1 MARTLM
7 RIQIIPKVKEVV
19 MFTGHFRFSLLLP
32 ALCLLWLCAGSTGVA
47 QGASVPLLVKDI
59 KTRIKDNANVKNLVA
74 AGSTL
79 FFTAYDQAH
88 GNELWKTD
96 GTAAGTAMVK
106 DILPGSSSSY
116 HDPNFII
123 YWNSFVYFEADGPNG
138 WSLWKSDGTA
148 DKTVEVSHA
157 VDPGQFI
164 SFNGALY
171 FSGYS
176 KGLWKTDGTTAG
188 TVEVKGGIGTLDNLV
203 VVGGNKLYFTNSNN
217 LWVSDG
223 ATAGTVLV
231 KSDIWPTQLTS
242 VNGALYFNGWDNV
255 NKYRL
260 WKSDGT
266 AGGTTMIPYAAEPD
280 NLTEVNGTLFF
291 TASDPTDGQSLVK
304 LVSGVPTVVK
314 SGISPTN
321 LFNLNGVLFF
331 RNSGDLY
338 KSDGTLAGTVIVKTA
353 VYPDR
358 FANVNGAL
366 YFRGWDS
373 AHEYELWKSDGT
385 AAGTVMVKD
394 SAPGTASSDPD
405 QITNV
410 NGTLYFTAK
419 EPSTGTQ
426 LWKSNGTDA
435 GTVLVRNV
443 SPGTQDASPEKLFDM
458 NGTLYFAAD
467 DYDTG
472 DKLWQTNG
480 MASGTSMVP
489 GFTGSNPVPL
499 VNADGTLYFAGNS
512 DNLWKRVG
520 SNPAVLVKANVT
532 SNDPSLVC
540 YLNGI
545 LYFRGW
551 DSTNGYELWKSD
563 GTPEGTV
570 MVKAIKTGSNSSEV
584 RNLVKLGNTLYFI
597 ANADTTNNGQLW
609 KSDGTEAGTVRVN
622 SAIKNA
628 ENLTVVNGKLFFSGD
643 DTSNADAL
651 WASDGATTSVL
662 KNDLSPTKLTA
673 VGTTLFFE
681 GWTSPLGY
689 ELWKSDGTVAGTVL
703 VKDINP
709 NGASS
714 HPVNLTNVNGTLYFS
729 VWNTWNT
736 PSHDQL
742 WKSDGTTAGTVVVKD
757 LPPDYTYTSI
767 DSLTSVHGIL
777 AFSFMDKSYQ
787 PTRDDSAELWISDGT
802 AAGTVMVKDIFPGDF
817 GSAPAHL
824 TMANTPPNG
833 IDKEALFFSAIDP
846 IYGRELFIL
855 DFTPP
860 TSIITAP
867 LNNAYLRGVS
877 FTISGTSADSMPGT
891 GVNLMEVSTDNGVT
905 WSSATDSSGNGAWST
920 WQYTWLNP
928 ADGVY
933 TIKSRATDRAT
944 NVQTPLAAITV
955 TVDNT
960 PPTSAV
966 SVPANGA
973 YLRGATIAVSGASGD
988 NLSGVNLV
996 EVSTDNGVTWHSATD
1011 STGNGTWSTWQYNW
1025 PTPADGVYTI
1035 KSRAI
1040 DRSGNE
1046 SLPTGVT
1053 VTVDTT
1059 PPTSTIT
1066 QPLTFHGISGLVTGS
1081 AGDNLSGVSLVEVST
1096 DNGATWHSA
1105 TDTSGNSTWSAWQ
1118 YTWTPL
1124 PAGGQYPVKSRATD
1138 RSGNIQ
1144 SPGASGTVTIALPTA
1159 VTITSGP
1166 AYVNKNSTATY
1177 TATVTWDDGFTGAG
1191 APVWTVTPT
1200 TYASIDGSTGVLTT
1214 LAAPSKQTVTVTASY
1229 TAGGV
1234 TKTANKN
1241 VNILVAADTT
1251 APTLVLSTLAN
1262 NAFTKNATLNVSG
1275 VATDADTG
1283 VQTVM
1288 VNGRPVAIDASGSF
1302 STAVALASGANTI
1315 TVVATDTVGNPNT
1328 EVRTINL
1335 DQTTVVITIDG
1346 PADNSVVANAL
1357 TTISGSVSESAVVD
1371 ITLNGGAPQAAIM
1384 NNNNF
1389 TGSVSLV
1396 AGVNT
1401 IGITATAP
1409 ARNISSFKRTVT
1421 FDAAKPALAI
1431 TVPPQDLTIDQGTL
1445 TIQGTVSDALSAVTV
1460 SIVVDGQTF
1469 TPTVTNG
1476 GFQQQVTFPTVK
1488 QYALVVTATDQTGN
1502 SSTVQR
1508 NVIYSFTKGDV
1519 NNDKTI
1525 NVFDALQTLQYA
1537 VGLYHPTDEPAFKSI
1552 ADVAPLD
1559 ANGKPKGDS
1568 VVNVFDA
1575 LAILRHAVG
1584 LDVW

>member
-1 MARTLM
+1 M
-7 RIQIIPKVKEVV
+7 QIIPKVKEVV
-19 MFTGHFRFSLLLP
+19 MFSGHFKFTLILS
-32 ALCLLWLCAGSTGVA
+32 ALCLVWMCAGFTGVA

-59 KTRIKDNANVKNLVA
+59 KTRIKDNANVHNLAA

-106 DILPGSSSSY
+106 DIKPGTSSSY

-138 WSLWKSDGTA
+138 WSLWKSDGTEA
-148 DKTVEVSHA
+148 NTVEVSHA
-157 VDPGQFI
+157 VDPEQFV

-171 FSGYS
+171 FGGYS

-188 TVEVKGGIGTLDNLV
+188 TVEVKGEIGTPDNLV

-223 ATAGTVLV
+223 TTAGTVLV
-231 KSDIWPTQLTS
+231 MSDIWPTQLTS
-242 VNGALYFNGWDNV
+242 VNGALYFRGWDSV
-255 NKYRL
+255 NNYRL

-266 AGGTTMIPYAAEPD
+266 AGGTAMIPYGAEPN
-280 NLTEVNGTLFF
+280 NLTEVNGTLYF
-291 TASDPTDGQSLVK
+291 TADDPTDGQSLIK
-304 LVSGVPTVVK
+304 LVSGTPTVVK
-314 SGISPTN
+314 SGISPSN
-321 LFNLNGVLFF
+321 LFNLNGVLYF

-338 KSDGTLAGTVIVKTA
+338 KSDGTLAGTVIVKTE

-358 FANVNGAL
+358 FTNVNGVL
-366 YFRGWDS
+366 YFKGSDS

-394 SAPGTASSDPD
+394 IAPGKANSDPD
-405 QITNV
+405 QLTNV
-410 NGTLYFTAK
+410 NGTLYFTAT

-426 LWKSNGTDA
+426 LWKSNGTDG
-435 GTVLVRNV
+435 GTVQVKNI
-443 SPGTQDASPEKLFDM
+443 SPGSQDASPQFSLDV

-472 DKLWQTNG
+472 NKLWQTNG
-480 MASGTSMVP
+480 IASGTSMVP
-489 GFTGSNPVPL
+489 GFTGTNPVPL
-499 VNADGTLYFAGNS
+499 VNADGTLFFAANS

-520 SNPAVLVKANVT
+520 SNPAVLVKAGVT
-532 SNDPSLVC
+532 TNDPSLVC

-551 DSTNGYELWKSD
+551 DSAHGYELWKSD

-570 MVKAIKTGSNSSEV
+570 MVKDIKPGNNSSEV
-584 RNLVKLGNTLYFI
+584 RNLVKVGNILYFI

-609 KSDGTEAGTVRVN
+609 KSDGTEAGTVRV
-622 SAIKNA
+622 SSTIKNA
-628 ENLTVVNGKLFFSGD
+628 DYLTLVNGKLFFQGD
-643 DTSNADAL
+643 DTSTTNAL
-651 WASDGATTSVL
+651 WVSDGATTSVL
-662 KNDLSPTKLTA
+662 KNNLSPTKLTA

-703 VKDINP
+703 VKDINS
-709 NGASS
+709 GSGSS

-729 VWNTWNT
+729 VWDTWDT
-736 PSHDQL
+736 PDHDQL
-742 WKSDGTTAGTVVVKD
+742 WKSDGTTDGTVVVKD
-757 LPPDYTYTSI
+757 LPADYTYTSI
-767 DSLTSVHGIL
+767 KSLTSVHGIL
-777 AFSFMDKSYQ
+777 AFTFMDKSYQ
-787 PTRDDSAELWISDGT
+787 PTHDDSRELWISDGT

-846 IYGRELFIL
+846 LYGDELFIL

-867 LNNAYLRGVS
+867 LNNAYLRGNS
-877 FTISGTSADSMPGT
+877 FTISGTSADFMPGT
-891 GVNLMEVSTDNGVT
+891 GVNLVEVSTDNGVT
-905 WSSATDSSGNGAWST
+905 WGSATDISGNGSWST

-928 ADGVY
+928 VDGVY

-966 SVPANGA
+966 TVPANGA
-973 YLRGATIAVSGASGD
+973 YLRGATIAVSGTSGD

-996 EVSTDNGVTWHSATD
+996 EVSTDNGATWHSAGDT
-1011 STGNGTWSTWQYNW
+1011 SGNGTWSVWQYAW
-1025 PTPADGVYTI
+1025 PSPVDGVYTV
-1035 KSRAI
+1035 KSRAT
-1040 DRSGNE
+1040 DRSGNVQ
-1046 SLPTGVT
+1046 SILVGST
-1053 VTVDTT
+1053 VTVDNT
-1059 PPTSTIT
+1059 PPTSALT
-1066 QPLTFHGISGLVTGS
+1066 QPLTLHGTSGLVTGS
-1081 AGDNLSGVSLVEVST
+1081 AGDNLSGVTLVEVSS
-1096 DNGATWHSA
+1096 DNGATWQSA
-1105 TDTSGNSTWSAWQ
+1105 TDTSGNGTWSAWQ

-1166 AYVNKNSTATY
+1166 SYVNKNSTATY
-1177 TATVTWDDGFTGAG
+1177 TATVTWDDGFTSAG
-1191 APVWTVTPT
+1191 APAWTVNPA
-1200 TYASIDGSTGVLTT
+1200 TYASIDGSTGVLTS
-1214 LAAPSKQTVTVTASY
+1214 LAAPSKQTVIVTAGY

-1234 TKTANKN
+1234 TKTANKT
-1241 VNILVAADTT
+1241 VTILVEADVT

-1283 VQTVM
+1283 LQSVM
-1288 VNGRPVAIDASGSF
+1288 VNGQPVVVDANGIF
-1302 STAVALASGANTI
+1302 STALTLASGVNTV
-1315 TVVATDTVGNPNT
+1315 TVVATDNVGNQKT

-1335 DQTTVVITIDG
+1335 DQTTLVITIDG
-1346 PADNSVVANAL
+1346 PADNSVVAQSL
-1357 TTISGSVSESAVVD
+1357 TTVSGSVSESAVVD

-1384 NNNNF
+1384 DTNKF
-1389 TGSVSLV
+1389 SGSVSLLP
-1396 AGVNT
+1396 GVNT
-1401 IGITATAP
+1401 IDITATAP
-1409 ARNISSFKRTVT
+1409 AKNISSVKRTVT
-1421 FDAAKPALAI
+1421 FNATKPALAI
-1431 TVPPQDLTIDQGTL
+1431 TVPAQDITTDQSAL
-1445 TIQGTVSDALSAVTV
+1445 TIQGTVSDSLSTVTV

-1476 GFQQQVTFPTVK
+1476 GFQQLVSFPTVK
-1488 QYALVVTATDQTGN
+1488 QYAIVVTATDQAGN

-1508 NVIYSFTKGDV
+1508 NVIYSFTRGDV

-1525 NVFDALQTLQYA
+1525 NVFDALLTLQYA

-1559 ANGKPKGDS
+1559 VNGKPKGDGL
-1568 VVNVFDA
+1568 VNVFDA

-1584 LDVW
+1584 LDAW